1 MIDAAPDSTED
12 YFESFSAY
20 LQSGDSRHLATVFP
34 QAESYAAAMVY
45 RNGFLRASM
54 DALRSS
60 YPVVVLLVGD
70 EYFDFLAKAYVEQHP
85 PQHGT
90 FIAYGEYF
98 PGFLQ
103 QQIEQHK
110 LSYLADFSRLD
121 QAWLHAYFAHD
132 SKLLCEQDIELW
144 QNAGHAV
151 ENLAPCLPESAQL
164 ITLQHQTCETWL
176 ILKSANS
183 LPDNT
188 RIESQIEHL
197 LVWRDASDQINVRA
211 LQAAEHAFVLAI
223 QTGTTIAQAAG
234 CALEVDSKFPV
245 LNFFS
250 ELLYADVMAIK

>member
-1 MIDAAPDSTED
+1 MIDAAPDSTKD

-20 LQSGDSRHLATVFP
+20 LQSGDTRHLASVFP
-34 QAESYAAAMVY
+34 QAKSHAAAMVY

-54 DALRSS
+54 DALRNS
-60 YPVVVLLVGD
+60 YPVVVLLVGED
-70 EYFDFLAKAYVEQHP
+70 YFDFLAKAYVEQYP
-85 PQHGT
+85 PQQGT

-103 QQIEQHK
+103 QRIEQHK

-121 QAWLHAYFAHD
+121 RAWLHAYFAHD

-144 QNAGHAV
+144 QNAGHAI
-151 ENLAPCLPESAQL
+151 ENLALCLPESAQL

-176 ILKSANS
+176 ILKSAVS

-197 LVWRDASDQINVRA
+197 LVWRDASDQVNVRT
-211 LQAAEHAFVLAI
+211 LQAAEHAFLVAL
-223 QTGTTIAQAAG
+223 QTDTTIAHAAG
-234 CALEVDSKFPV
+234 CALERDEKFPI

-250 ELLYADVMAIK
+250 ELLDADVLAVK